1 MAARQAKRVTVAKV
15 IGEAR
20 RSPRRLQR
28 RLQRDV
34 LREVMLSASEC
45 NAWLTLEELARI
57 TRYPAASISAQ
68 LRHFAE
74 TAARRLPAAEALA
87 SVDESCHVSRGGG
100 VRAWAAVGIPAGARP
115 ACYQVCLRAGL
126 RGRPIRGQLRERAGV
141 NSCPSSRNSCLMC
154 AGTSI
159 AALAKFW
166 KRSAASAR

>member
-100 VRAWAAVGIPAGARP
+100 VRAWPLWEYR
-115 ACYQVCLRAGL
+115 LE
-126 RGRPIRGQLRERAGV
+126 RGQRATRFVSEPGCATDQSAV
-141 NSCPSSRNSCLMC
+141 NS
-154 AGTSI
+154 
-159 AALAKFW
+159 AKGQE
-166 KRSAASAR
+166 